1 MAISRTTSTNVTRFA
16 VIGGEMPTAQARQ
29 TALMMEIAN
38 KPGSLADTM
47 LVFKRGRLNLTW
59 IESFP
64 MSGSKNEYLFFVELE
79 GHQTD
84 SRVKKALE
92 TLRRRTARLE
102 LLGSYPKAS
111 SAKP

>member
-1 MAISRTTSTNVTRFA
+1 MIRRAFTLT
-16 VIGGEMPTAQARQ
+16 
-29 TALMMEIAN
+29 L

-64 MSGSKNEYLFFVELE
+64 MPGSKNEYLFFVELE
-79 GHQTD
+79 GHQAD

-92 TLRRRTARLE
+92 ALKRRTARLE
-102 LLGSYPKAS
+102 VLGSYPKAS
-111 SAKP
+111 SAKQ